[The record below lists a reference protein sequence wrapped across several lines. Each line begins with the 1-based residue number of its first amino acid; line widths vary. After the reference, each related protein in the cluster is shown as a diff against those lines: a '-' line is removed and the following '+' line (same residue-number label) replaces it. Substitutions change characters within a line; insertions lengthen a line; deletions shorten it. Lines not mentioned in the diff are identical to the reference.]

1 MLRMIRP
8 PVRPVQMNGSVAPVC
23 PIVRSQP
30 IPGQPP
36 TKHSAIP
43 PATDLPSAL
52 RAINQLININNY
64 LDPLQVRNGS
74 SKAAPPR
81 TVRIYN
87 PNDKQQWVDVER
99 INSLTF
105 TDDNTGGLWQW
116 TY

>member
-36 TKHSAIP
+36 TKRSAIP

-64 LDPLQVRNGS
+64 LDPLQVPQWVEQSRTTQ
-74 SKAAPPR
+74 

-87 PNDKQQWVDVER
+87 PNDKEQWVDVER

-105 TDDNTGGLWQW
+105 ADDNTGGLWQW